1 MLIPLS
7 DILIILEKYKYWL
20 IFPVAII
27 EGPIIIVISGFLVY
41 LGFLNTYITYII
53 LVVGDSIGD
62 SMYYA
67 IGRYGGNITWIKKI
81 GYFLGYSQKI
91 KVSLINHFDRH
102 TTKTLLL
109 AKFSHG
115 LGSAVQVTAGLAKI
129 NFSKYLSIEVLGTLV
144 KTLILFVLG
153 FYIGESYEQINNYLQ
168 MIAITV
174 IGVVIFIISYFT
186 LNNYQNK

>member
-1 MLIPLS
+1 
-7 DILIILEKYKYWL
+7 
-20 IFPVAII
+20 
-27 EGPIIIVISGFLVY
+27 
-41 LGFLNTYITYII
+41 
-53 LVVGDSIGD
+53 VVGDSIGD

-129 NFSKYLSIEVLGTLV
+129 NFSKYLSIEVLGTLL

-174 IGVVIFIISYFT
+174 IGVVIFVISYFT